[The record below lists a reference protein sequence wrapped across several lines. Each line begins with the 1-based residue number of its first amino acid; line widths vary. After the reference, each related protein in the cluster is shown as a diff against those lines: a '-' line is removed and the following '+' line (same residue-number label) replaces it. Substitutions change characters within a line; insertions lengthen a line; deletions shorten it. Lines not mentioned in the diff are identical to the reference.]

1 MTTTTMTTTRCRPS
15 PSTKVGYDVYPAVVA
30 VRFVDVVVSLARD
43 AVLES
48 DEIPVPSPATRP
60 TSQQQPRA
68 RSFMPVEPPAT
79 LEEAA
84 AELFGGLGAM
94 MGLTSVSG
102 DAARGVGGP
111 GAGVGPGA
119 GAGAWA
125 RPRGVDQ
132 LM

>member
-1 MTTTTMTTTRCRPS
+1 MTTERCRPS
-15 PSTKVGYDVYPAVVA
+15 PSTKVGDDVHLDIVA
-30 VRFVDVVVSLARD
+30 VFHFDLFVFLARR

-48 DEIPVPSPATRP
+48 DDIPLPSPATRP

-102 DAARGVGGP
+102 DAARGVGS
-111 GAGVGPGA
+111 PGA
-119 GAGAWA
+119 GAGTGAGTVAGGETA
-125 RPRGVDQ
+125 RGRSTYVA
-132 LM
+132 